1 VDLRHFKG
9 SKQSAEGRKQT
20 SEGSPQARGGR
31 DHFTLFGENPAL
43 THHAAE
49 LRGRVALLIVTS
61 MRSAAMLSF

>member
-1 VDLRHFKG
+1 MVSASGRHSG
-9 SKQSAEGRKQT
+9 E
-20 SEGSPQARGGR
+20 
-31 DHFTLFGENPAL
+31 DENPAL